1 MELNISEKNE
11 TKIPKLNK
19 FKTINNNTK
28 PTLEP
33 NPENTSEKKKV
44 TYDDIMNSLGMVVV
58 DGKIQFYN
66 KTLYSQQ
73 PQQQPKQPSNN
84 PFSQNQGIQQKQ
96 LWKQPNPQ
104 VENVWQPPPPISREQ
119 QMYIARMN
127 YIKRMQEIQRIRKI
141 KSNKMFFTDPN
152 GDVIHYK

>member
-1 MELNISEKNE
+1 MELNISEISE

-19 FKTINNNTK
+19 FKTINNYAK
-28 PTLEP
+28 PNIEST
-33 NPENTSEKKKV
+33 NHSEKKKV

-66 KTLYSQQ
+66 KNSYQQ
-73 PQQQPKQPSNN
+73 QQQQPPQQKQQHNN
-84 PFSQNQGIQQKQ
+84 SFSQNQGIQQKQ
-96 LWKQPNPQ
+96 LWKQPNPH
-104 VENVWQPPPPISREQ
+104 VENVWQPPPPLSREQ
-119 QMYIARMN
+119 QLYIQRMN

-152 GDVIHYK
+152 GDVIFYK